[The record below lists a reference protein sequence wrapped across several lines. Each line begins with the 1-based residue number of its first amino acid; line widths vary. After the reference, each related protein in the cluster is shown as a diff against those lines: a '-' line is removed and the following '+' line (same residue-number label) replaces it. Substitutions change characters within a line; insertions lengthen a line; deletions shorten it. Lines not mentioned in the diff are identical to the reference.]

1 MQSSEVRKKYFEF
14 FKKREHTVI
23 PSASLVPENDSTTLF
38 TGSGMQP
45 LLPYLL
51 GKKHEGG
58 VRLVDSQK
66 CFRSEDIE
74 EVGDNRHTTFFEML
88 GNWSLGDYWK
98 EDQLKW
104 FFEFLTK
111 ELGISKDRLW
121 VTCFEGDK
129 KFNLQQD
136 NESSKIWKELG
147 IPEERIYFY
156 GSEKN
161 WWSRSGVPEK
171 MPAGEPG
178 GPDSEIFYDFGE
190 ALHDIEGQ
198 ECHPNCDC
206 GRFMEI
212 GNCVFMQYIKKEDG
226 SFEEL
231 AQKNVDF
238 GGGLERLTAAANDN
252 QDVFTVDVLYT
263 IIKRAEELSGKSY
276 NHELHQ
282 KSFRILV
289 DHVRGA
295 VIMIGDG
302 VIPSNTDRG
311 YILRRLLRRA
321 VRYADNLGLGENH
334 LETIAETAILGYKD
348 IFSELQERVESIKS
362 EIRQEEERFRK
373 TLQSGLRQFEKLGK
387 SISGKEAFVL
397 FSTYG
402 FPFEMTAELAR
413 EKGIAIEKESFR
425 EEMKKHQELSRVG
438 AEQKFKGGLADLG
451 EETTML
457 HTATHLL
464 LAGLRKYLGDGVH
477 QAGSNITKERTRF
490 DFTHTGKVER
500 DILDKVEAY
509 VNEVIAHK
517 CDVITEEIPKEKAQN
532 SGVEGSFWERYP
544 NTVTVYKVVCDD
556 LPDGKAGGTV
566 YSRELC
572 GGPHVKNTG
581 DIKGQF
587 KITKEEAVSAGVRR
601 VKAVLNKV

>member
-1 MQSSEVRKKYFEF
+1 MRSSEVRKKYLEF
-14 FKKREHTVI
+14 FKQREHTVI

-58 VRLVDSQK
+58 IRLVNSQK

-129 KFNLQQD
+129 KLNLPAD
-136 NESSKIWKELG
+136 NESSIIWKELG
-147 IPEERIYFY
+147 IPDERIAFY

-161 WWSRSGVPEK
+161 WWSRSGTPEK
-171 MPAGEPG
+171 MPVGEPG
-178 GPDSEIFYDFGE
+178 GPDTEVFYDFGE

-198 ECHPNCDC
+198 KCHPNCDC

-231 AQKNVDF
+231 EQKNVDF

-252 QDVFTVDVLYT
+252 QDVFAVDVLDT
-263 IIKRAEELSGKSY
+263 IIKKVEELSGKSY
-276 NHELHQ
+276 NHELHR
-282 KSFRILV
+282 KPFRILA
-289 DHVRGA
+289 DHIRGA
-295 VIMIGDG
+295 VFMIGDG
-302 VIPSNTDRG
+302 VTPSNTDTG
-311 YILRRLLRRA
+311 YILRRLIRRA
-321 VRYADNLGLGENH
+321 VRYADNLGLGENN
-334 LETIAETAILGYKD
+334 LETIAEVAIVGYKD
-348 IFSELQERVESIKS
+348 TFSELQERAESIKS

-373 TLQSGLRQFEKLGK
+373 TLQSGLKQFEKLGK

-402 FPFEMTAELAR
+402 FPFEMTAELAH
-413 EKGIAIEKESFR
+413 EKGVVIEKESFR
-425 EEMKKHQELSRVG
+425 EEMKKHQALSRVG
-438 AEQKFKGGLADLG
+438 AEQKFKGGLADSSA
-451 EETTML
+451 ETTML

-490 DFTHTGKVER
+490 DFTHHEKVKR

-509 VNEVIAHK
+509 VNEAIANK
-517 CDVITEEIPKEKAQN
+517 CDVITEEMPKEEAKS

-544 NTVTVYKVVCDD
+544 DTVTVYKVKCDD
-556 LPDGKAGGTV
+556 GAV
-566 YSRELC
+566 YSHELC
-572 GGPHVKNTG
+572 GGPHVKNTD
-581 DIKGQF
+581 DIKGHF
-587 KITKEEAVSAGVRR
+587 KITKEEAVAAGVRR
-601 VKAVLNKV
+601 VKAVLN